1 MQKIVHKHK
10 GLGEIGTTGT
20 PLVVSYEIS
29 EYREVLPAGSLDDHN
44 AITEGT
50 GVIEGMFWT
59 LDDSPLPSSRPDLI
73 LTLADGRRLKIL
85 NYAKFGSKRGGTG
98 LRRLHLKPQKLKK
111 RLLP

>member
-20 PLVVSYEIS
+20 PLIVSYEIS
-29 EYREVLPAGSLDDHN
+29 EYREVLPAGSLDDPN

-50 GVIEGMFWT
+50 GVIEGMIWT

-85 NYAKFGSKRGGTG
+85 ITQNLGARAEVRASGDFI
-98 LRRLHLKPQKLKK
+98 
-111 RLLP
+111 